1 MPPLRYQT
9 YLFIY
14 PLIFSLKMM
23 CLSAINSLNL
33 SGNLTFPLPIIQ
45 RNNNTKSPPPA
56 SKAAAKTVES
66 VLTDIIKG
74 KRVFT
79 ECFSFNHSW

>member
-1 MPPLRYQT
+1 MPPLRSQT
-9 YLFIY
+9 YLYLF
-14 PLIFSLKMM
+14 PLKMM
-23 CLSAINSLNL
+23 CLSEINSLNL

-45 RNNNTKSPPPA
+45 RNNNTKSPPLA
-56 SKAAAKTVES
+56 SKAAAETVES

-74 KRVFT
+74 KRVFR